1 MLLLGELITELATK
15 AGVPSD
21 SESLKQAVTQINALT
36 IEDDLASGIKSG
48 LMSLNDAKNH
58 PQVKGHF
65 FAQFSDAVDSELE
78 TNLRKVG
85 LSDEELAEVKQAE
98 KSTFKRISA
107 YTGKIKALQDKMAQ
121 ATKADDPE
129 KYKKFEAE
137 LNEQKA
143 LAAQAIEASR
153 MLEAKY
159 NEERTDWQLQGLL
172 SKHEISPSIPEQ
184 FRGKI
189 AREALSDFLRKQD
202 AKIVYDN
209 GQLVMRRASDPSL
222 AFPELDAEKA
232 VSRALAEANLL
243 KKAEPP
249 KPANPASTF
258 TPAPGNDVT
267 SSNFEKA
274 RQMSGF

>member
-21 SESLKQAVTQINALT
+21 SESLKQAVQQINALT

-48 LMSLNDAKNH
+48 LLSLNDAKNH

-78 TNLRKVG
+78 TNLKKVG
-85 LSDEELAEVKQAE
+85 LSDEELAEVKQSE

-107 YTGKIKALQDKMAQ
+107 YAGKIKALQDKIASTSQ
-121 ATKADDPE
+121 TEDPE
-129 KYKKFEAE
+129 KYRKFENE

-143 LAAQAIEASR
+143 LAAQAIEQAR
-153 MLEAKY
+153 ILESKY
-159 NEERTDWQLQGLL
+159 NEDRTDWQLQGLL
-172 SKHEISPSIPEQ
+172 GKHEISPSIPEQ
-184 FRGKI
+184 FRAKI
-189 AREALSDFLRKQD
+189 AREAVSDFLRKQD
-202 AKIVYDN
+202 AKMVYEN
-209 GQLVMRRASDPSL
+209 GQLVMKRASDPSL
-222 AFPELDAEKA
+222 AFSDMDAEKA

-243 KKAEPP
+243 KKAEPV
-249 KPANPASTF
+249 KPA
-258 TPAPGNDVT
+258 TPVAPVAPGTLDVT